1 MEPFLNL
8 KLEILN
14 PQLSYGFT
22 DIMELHEETRIYQ
35 LRKKEAFYKLIK
47 SRRDIRSGFKPIA
60 ISEDTLNQILSA
72 AHHAPSVGFM
82 QPWNFI
88 LITDHEKKKSV
99 KKSFVEAR
107 AEEAELF
114 EGQKRELYDSLKLE
128 GIMEAPLNILVTC
141 ERNRTGKTGLGRS
154 SQENMDIYSTV
165 CAIQNMWL
173 AARIGRHWDGMGQYH
188 KPLPFK
194 ADIYATGNVEPVAY
208 LCLGYVDN
216 FSDKPKLEEV
226 GWEERLNLEDL
237 VF

>member
-1 MEPFLNL
+1 M
-8 KLEILN
+8 
-14 PQLSYGFT
+14 
-22 DIMELHEETRIYQ
+22 
-35 LRKKEAFYKLIK
+35 KKQEFFNSEKQAFYKLLK
-47 SRRDIRSGFKPIA
+47 SRRDIRSGFKSIA
-60 ISEDTLNQILSA
+60 IPEYTLNQILLA

-114 EGQKRELYDSLKLE
+114 AGQKRELYDSLKLE
-128 GIMEAPLNILVTC
+128 GIMEAPLNVLVTC
-141 ERNRTGKTGLGRS
+141 ERHRTGETGLGRS

-173 AARIGRHWDGMGQYH
+173 AARIEGIGMGWVSIINHHHLKQIFM
-188 KPLPFK
+188 LPE
-194 ADIYATGNVEPVAY
+194 NVEPVAY

-237 VF
+237 VFKNSWGQR